1 MNIKTAVT
9 GYVSENCYITAVNR
23 TLYIIDPGADPE
35 KISDCMEELKDS
47 ADRMEILLT
56 HAHADHIGAAGAL
69 CKKYDISAVRLA
81 KEDIPIYR
89 SPDNA
94 FPPYIPLAEDL
105 PETCNYEQNDD
116 YRVIPCPGHTPGGV
130 SLLFDNGK
138 EKHLFTGDTL
148 FAGSIGRTDFE
159 GGDIN
164 VMRKTLRSLC
174 TLDDDI
180 IIHPGHGPSSTIGI
194 EKSTNSYL

>member
-1 MNIKTAVT
+1 M
-9 GYVSENCYITAVNR
+9 NR

-105 PETCNYEQNDD
+105 PETCSYEQNDD
-116 YRVIPCPGHTPGGV
+116 YAVGRHLAWRKLELYDMGRTERTGNGGV
-130 SLLFDNGK
+130 SFL
-138 EKHLFTGDTL
+138 E
-148 FAGSIGRTDFE
+148 R
-159 GGDIN
+159 
-164 VMRKTLRSLC
+164 
-174 TLDDDI
+174 
-180 IIHPGHGPSSTIGI
+180 
-194 EKSTNSYL
+194 